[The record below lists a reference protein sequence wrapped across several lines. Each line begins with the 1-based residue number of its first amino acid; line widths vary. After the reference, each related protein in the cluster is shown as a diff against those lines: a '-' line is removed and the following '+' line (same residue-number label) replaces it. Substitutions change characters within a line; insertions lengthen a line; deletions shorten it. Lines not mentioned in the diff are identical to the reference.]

1 MAENKKYYYLKLK
14 EDFFDSEDIKVLE
27 SMENGYLY
35 SNILLKMYLKS
46 LKNKGELVFKDYI
59 PYDTKM
65 LSIITGHNIDIVD
78 KALCIFKKLG
88 FIDVMDNGTIFMLDI
103 QKMIG
108 SISDEG
114 KRKAEY
120 REKIEAQKHKKEI
133 GTLSQDCP
141 DIMSNYMSNPHK
153 GEYNSI
159 SNSFNGE
166 ENENDNEKSYHDSSD
181 ESHDDSLKNI
191 IGDKNPMATFFEQW
205 NITTDDLNSREAYS
219 LSAMD
224 FDKINQAMERSTY
237 LQTQQKAR
245 FSTFYIRNYKR
256 IIAGYYDDDKH
267 EPNKGKNTSEP
278 KKHLYDM
285 EAIKAEDRSGG
296 LF

>member
-1 MAENKKYYYLKLK
+1 MSENKKYYYLKLK

-120 REKIEAQKHKKEI
+120 RER
-133 GTLSQDCP
+133 
-141 DIMSNYMSNPHK
+141 MNY
-153 GEYNSI
+153 
-159 SNSFNGE
+159 
-166 ENENDNEKSYHDSSD
+166 NDTDWDSSGDIKHITRDIIALPNGKIKFID
-181 ESHDDSLKNI
+181 EKRYSGNGIKAYQRANGKCEI
-191 IGDKNPMATFFEQW
+191 CG
-205 NITTDDLNSREAYS
+205 TDDNLCIHHKNKYS
-219 LSAMD
+219 NDL
-224 FDKINQAMERSTY
+224 
-237 LQTQQKAR
+237 
-245 FSTFYIRNYKR
+245 
-256 IIAGYYDDDKH
+256 DDLIVVCRK
-267 EPNKGKNTSEP
+267 
-278 KKHLYDM
+278 
-285 EAIKAEDRSGG
+285 
-296 LF
+296 

>member
-166 ENENDNEKSYHDSSD
+166 ENENDNDDSSTIRPRFAHDSLD
-181 ESHDDSLKNI
+181 TTNI
-191 IGDKNPMATFFEQW
+191 ETNPMATFFERW
-205 NITTDDLNSREAYS
+205 NVTTDDLNSREAYS

-224 FDKINQAMERSTY
+224 FDKINQAIERSTY

-267 EPNKGKNTSEP
+267 EPSKGKKTDEP
-278 KKHLYDM
+278 KRQKYDM
-285 EAIKAEDRSGG
+285 KALCAEDRSGG

>member
-88 FIDVMDNGTIFMLDI
+88 FIDVMDNETIFMLDI

-108 SISDEG
+108 SISDDG

-120 REKIEAQKHKKEI
+120 REKIDAQKHKKEF

-166 ENENDNEKSYHDSSD
+166 ENKNGNDDLSD
-181 ESHDDSLKNI
+181 TTNM
-191 IGDKNPMATFFEQW
+191 DKTPMETFFERW
-205 NITTDDLNSREAYS
+205 NVTTDDLSSREAYS

-224 FDKINQAMERSTY
+224 FDKINQAMEQSIY
-237 LQTQQKAR
+237 LQTQQIAR

-256 IIAGYYDDDKH
+256 IIAGYYEDDKH
-267 EPNKGKNTSEP
+267 EPSKGKNAEEP
-278 KKHLYDM
+278 KKHKWDM
-285 EAIKAEDRSGG
+285 QAIIAEDRSGG